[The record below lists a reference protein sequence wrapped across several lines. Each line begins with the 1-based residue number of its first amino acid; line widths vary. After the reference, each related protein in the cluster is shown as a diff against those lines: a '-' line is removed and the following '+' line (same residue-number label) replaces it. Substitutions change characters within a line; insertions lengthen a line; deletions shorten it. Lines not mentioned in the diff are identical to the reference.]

1 MTNRKPWVCFE
12 GPDGSGKTTLARAFA
27 EENNAL
33 FIPSPSGSS
42 AGAFARASL
51 NGDDEAVLADE
62 SRQLVF
68 LSDIINTYLWQVV
81 PALAEGVM
89 IVSDRWVMSTMAYQ
103 YAYMMALGAGSASA
117 VDSAR
122 ALFDYYNVM
131 TCGMGPDIT
140 FHVSTPRPIRWSRTS
155 RRGGLDINETR
166 SPELDPF
173 IEDYYDSI
181 RNEHTFY
188 EAGADI
194 RTSVSGNKSIDRS
207 VRACNAVVDRA
218 TVFGFPL
225 HDYIFDQIAEK
236 EVPNDV

>member
-27 EENNAL
+27 APYNNAL

-117 VDSAR
+117 VGSAR

-140 FHVSTPRPIRWSRTS
+140 FHVSTPRRIRWNRTGGRRLSDLNESRAP
-155 RRGGLDINETR
+155 D
-166 SPELDPF
+166 LDPF
-173 IEDYYDSI
+173 IEHYYD
-181 RNEHTFY
+181 RLRQAKRFY
-188 EAGADI
+188 LHGSDI
-194 RTSVSGNKSIDRS
+194 RLPVSGNKPIDLM
-207 VRACNAVVDRA
+207 VRYCTRE
-218 TVFGFPL
+218 
-225 HDYIFDQIAEK
+225 AEK
-236 EVPNDV
+236 LVPPELVLNSYISDRTAEGDGA